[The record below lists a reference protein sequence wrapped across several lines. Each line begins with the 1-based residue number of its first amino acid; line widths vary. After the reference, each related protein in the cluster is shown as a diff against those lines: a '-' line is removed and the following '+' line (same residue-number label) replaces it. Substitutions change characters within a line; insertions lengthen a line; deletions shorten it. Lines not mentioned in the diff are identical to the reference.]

1 MKFEWDEKKNKQN
14 IAKYRISFDKARR
27 VFDDPHFVTLIQRDS
42 GDEERWVTIGIAT
55 GVVILYVV
63 HTRTELENDELIRMI
78 TARKATPRER
88 RAYEE
93 SVRNS

>member
-1 MKFEWDEKKNKQN
+1 MQFEWDEKKNNQN
-14 IAKYRISFDKARR
+14 IIKHGISFETARR
-27 VFDDPHFVTLIQRDS
+27 VFEDPHLITGIQRDS

-55 GVVILYVV
+55 GIVILYVV
-63 HTRTELENDELIRMI
+63 HSRTELGSDELIRMI

-93 SVRNS
+93 GIRYS